1 MVLVGTVRRRR
12 RLRRLRRLCRL
23 RLRKLF
29 TFSTSSQKPLHRSIS
44 NFTGMY
50 SRWMSTKFVKI
61 GVLPP
66 FSEELWVI
74 LCNFQS
80 L

>member
-12 RLRRLRRLCRL
+12 RLRRPRRLCRL
-23 RLRKLF
+23 RRLRKLF

-50 SRWMSTKFVKI
+50 PR
-61 GVLPP
+61 
-66 FSEELWVI
+66 
-74 LCNFQS
+74 
-80 L
+80 